1 MAGSTDREVDVVVVG
16 GGIAGLV
23 TARELSRSGFDVV
36 VLEAR
41 ERLGGRVFTDH
52 RLGRDLEIGGNWLHW
67 VQPHAWAEVT
77 RYGLGVTRGPPRV
90 GRGGPPPPTPGG
102 GLLARR
108 RRGPSRHAR

>member
-1 MAGSTDREVDVVVVG
+1 MAGSTDREADIIVVG

-67 VQPHAWAEVT
+67 VQPHAWAKARST
-77 RYGLGVTRGPPRV
+77 SSCSCS
-90 GRGGPPPPTPGG
+90 TPGCAG
-102 GLLARR
+102 CSPTR
-108 RRGPSRHAR
+108 